1 MAVEIITGHI
11 GKEHVTAEAA
21 GALHVGIIGSGKYV
35 LTGGNQFAAEIV
47 SNNLIKIKSGELVNQ
62 GRHMRIPVNSYEE
75 VTIQNGAQGMHRS
88 DLIVMRYKKDTS
100 LQVESAELVVIKGKA
115 SSSIQTSVPSYVNGN
130 ILSGATQDDFPLY
143 RVSLNGLTVES
154 VTPLF
159 NVLVPMAEMQK
170 QMPQCSTAG
179 VMFDSWISDAGDT
192 NGFVYGNVA
201 VINFAFGSN
210 NGSISW
216 TDIGLCNL
224 LDASSGLLNAA
235 ATASGVL
242 VDQQT
247 GKCIDCY
254 IYAGQNRVYV
264 NSRGNKVSNGSWLR
278 GTLVFRV

>member
-1 MAVEIITGHI
+1 MAVEIITGHT

-21 GALHVGIIGSGKYV
+21 GALHAGVIGFGKYV

-62 GRHMRIPVNSYEE
+62 GRHMRIQVNSYEE
-75 VTIQNGAQGMHRS
+75 VTIQNGTQGMKRH
-88 DLIVMRYKKDTS
+88 DLIVMRYKHDTS
-100 LQVESAELVVIKGKA
+100 AQVESAELVVLKGISGTTA
-115 SSSIQTSVPSYVNGN
+115 YDPVYTQGN
-130 ILSGATQDDFPLY
+130 ILNGDLQDDFPLY

-159 NVLVPMAEMQK
+159 SVLVPMAEMQK

-192 NGFVYGNVA
+192 NGFVFGNIA

-224 LDASSGLLNAA
+224 LDASGGLLNAA

>member
-1 MAVEIITGHI
+1 MAVEIITGHT
-11 GKEHVTAEAA
+11 GTQHVTAEAV
-21 GALHVGIIGSGKYV
+21 GALHAGVIGSGKYV

-62 GRHMRIPVNSYEE
+62 GRHMRIQVNSYEE
-75 VTIQNGAQGMHRS
+75 VTIQNGTQGMKRH
-88 DLIVMRYKKDTS
+88 DLIVMRYKHDTS
-100 LQVESAELVVIKGKA
+100 AQVESAELVVLKGISGTTA
-115 SSSIQTSVPSYVNGN
+115 YDPVYTQGN
-130 ILSGATQDDFPLY
+130 ILNGDLQDDFPLY

-159 NVLVPMAEMQK
+159 SVLVPMAEMHK

-192 NGFVYGNVA
+192 NGFMYGNVA

-224 LDASSGLLNAA
+224 LDASGGLLNAA

>member
-1 MAVEIITGHI
+1 MAVEIITGHT
-11 GKEHVTAEAA
+11 GTQHVTAEAA
-21 GALHVGIIGSGKYV
+21 GALHAGVIGSGKYV
-35 LTGGNQFAAEIV
+35 LTGDNQFAAEIV

-62 GRHMRIPVNSYEE
+62 GRHMRIQVNSYEE
-75 VTIQNGAQGMHRS
+75 VTIQNGTQGMKRH
-88 DLIVMRYKKDTS
+88 DLIVMRYKHDTS
-100 LQVESAELVVIKGKA
+100 AQVESAELVVLKGISGTTA
-115 SSSIQTSVPSYVNGN
+115 YDPVYTQGN
-130 ILSGATQDDFPLY
+130 ILNGDLQDDFPLY

-201 VINFAFGSN
+201 VINFSFGSN

-224 LDASSGLLNAA
+224 LDASGGLLNAA

>member
-1 MAVEIITGHI
+1 MAVEIITGHT

-21 GALHVGIIGSGKYV
+21 GALHAGVIGFGKYV

-62 GRHMRIPVNSYEE
+62 GRHMRIQVNSYEE
-75 VTIQNGAQGMHRS
+75 VTIQNGTQGMKRH
-88 DLIVMRYKKDTS
+88 DLIVMRYKHDTS
-100 LQVESAELVVIKGKA
+100 AQVESAELVVLKGISGTTA
-115 SSSIQTSVPSYVNGN
+115 YDPVYTQGN
-130 ILSGATQDDFPLY
+130 ILNGDLQDDFPLY

-159 NVLVPMAEMQK
+159 SVLVPMAEMQK

-179 VMFDSWISDAGDT
+179 VMFDSWISDASDT
-192 NGFVYGNVA
+192 NGFVFGNIA

-224 LDASSGLLNAA
+224 LDASGGLLNAA

>member
-1 MAVEIITGHI
+1 MAVEIITGHT

-21 GALHVGIIGSGKYV
+21 GALHAGIIGSGKYV

-75 VTIQNGAQGMHRS
+75 VTIQNGAQGMYRS
-88 DLIVMRYKKDTS
+88 DLIVIRYKKDTS
-100 LQVESAELVVIKGKA
+100 AQVESAELVVLKGISGTTA
-115 SSSIQTSVPSYVNGN
+115 YDPVYTQGN
-130 ILSGATQDDFPLY
+130 ILNGDLQDDFPLY

-159 NVLVPMAEMQK
+159 SVLVPMAEMQK
-170 QMPQCSTAG
+170 QMPQCSTVG

-192 NGFVYGNVA
+192 NGFVFGNIA

-224 LDASSGLLNAA
+224 LDASGGLLNAA

>member
-1 MAVEIITGHI
+1 MAVEIITGHT
-11 GKEHVTAEAA
+11 GTQHVTAEAS
-21 GALHVGIIGSGKYV
+21 GALHAGVIGSGKYV

-75 VTIQNGAQGMHRS
+75 ATIQNGTQGMKRH
-88 DLIVMRYKKDTS
+88 DLIVMRYKNDTS
-100 LQVESAELVVIKGKA
+100 AQVESAELVVLKGISGTTAYDPVYTK
-115 SSSIQTSVPSYVNGN
+115 GD
-130 ILSGATQDDFPLY
+130 ILSGDLQDDFPLY

-159 NVLVPMAEMQK
+159 NVLVPMAEIQK
-170 QMPQCSTAG
+170 QIPQCSTAG
-179 VMFDSWISDAGDT
+179 VLFDSWISDAGDT
-192 NGFVYGNVA
+192 NGFLFGNVA

-224 LDASSGLLNAA
+224 LDASGNLLNAA

-254 IYAGQNRVYV
+254 IYSGQNRVYV

>member
-1 MAVEIITGHI
+1 MAVEIITGHT
-11 GKEHVTAEAA
+11 GTQHVTAEAA
-21 GALHVGIIGSGKYV
+21 GALHAGVIGSGKYV
-35 LTGGNQFAAEIV
+35 LAGGNQFAAEIV

-62 GRHMRIPVNSYEE
+62 GRHMRIQVNSYEE
-75 VTIQNGAQGMHRS
+75 VTIQNGTQGMKRH
-88 DLIVMRYKKDTS
+88 DLIVMRYKHDTS
-100 LQVESAELVVIKGKA
+100 AQVESAELVVLKGISGTTA
-115 SSSIQTSVPSYVNGN
+115 YDPVYTQGN
-130 ILSGATQDDFPLY
+130 ILNGDLQDDFPLY

-159 NVLVPMAEMQK
+159 SVLVPMAEMQK

-192 NGFVYGNVA
+192 NGFVFGNIA

-210 NGSISW
+210 NGIISW

-224 LDASSGLLNAA
+224 LDASGGLLNAA

>member
-1 MAVEIITGHI
+1 MAVEIITGHT
-11 GKEHVTAEAA
+11 GKGHVTAEAA
-21 GALHVGIIGSGKYV
+21 GALHAGIIGTGKYV

-62 GRHMRIPVNSYEE
+62 GRHMRISVNSYEE
-75 VTIQNGAQGMHRS
+75 VTIQNGTQGMKRH
-88 DLIVMRYKKDTS
+88 DLIVMRYKYDTS
-100 LQVESAELVVIKGKA
+100 AQVESAELVVLKGA
-115 SSSIQTSVPSYVNGN
+115 SGTTAYDPVYTQGN
-130 ILSGATQDDFPLY
+130 ILNGDLQDDFPLY

-224 LDASSGLLNAA
+224 LDASGGLLNAA

>member
-1 MAVEIITGHI
+1 MAVEIITGHT
-11 GKEHVTAEAA
+11 GTQHVTAEAA
-21 GALHVGIIGSGKYV
+21 GALHAGVIGSGKYV
-35 LTGGNQFAAEIV
+35 LAGGNQFAAEIV

-62 GRHMRIPVNSYEE
+62 GRHMRIQVNSYEE
-75 VTIQNGAQGMHRS
+75 VTIQNGTQGMKRH
-88 DLIVMRYKKDTS
+88 DLIVMRYKHDTS
-100 LQVESAELVVIKGKA
+100 AQVESAELVVLKGISGTTA
-115 SSSIQTSVPSYVNGN
+115 YDPVYTQGN
-130 ILSGATQDDFPLY
+130 ILNGDLQDDFPLY

-159 NVLVPMAEMQK
+159 SVLVPMAEMQK

-192 NGFVYGNVA
+192 NGFVFGNIA

-224 LDASSGLLNAA
+224 LDASGGLLNAA

>member
-1 MAVEIITGHI
+1 MAVEIITGHT

-21 GALHVGIIGSGKYV
+21 GALHAGIIGSGKYV

-62 GRHMRIPVNSYEE
+62 GRHIRIPVNSYEE
-75 VTIQNGAQGMHRS
+75 VTIQNGAQGMKRH
-88 DLIVMRYKKDTS
+88 DLIVMRYKHDTS
-100 LQVESAELVVIKGKA
+100 AQVESAELVVLKGISGTTA
-115 SSSIQTSVPSYVNGN
+115 YDPVYTQGN
-130 ILSGATQDDFPLY
+130 ILNGDLQDDFPLY

-159 NVLVPMAEMQK
+159 SVLVPMAEMQK

-179 VMFDSWISDAGDT
+179 VMFDSWISDASDT
-192 NGFVYGNVA
+192 NGFVFGNIA

-224 LDASSGLLNAA
+224 LDASGGLLNAA

>member
-1 MAVEIITGHI
+1 MAVEIITGHT
-11 GKEHVTAEAA
+11 GTQHVTAEAA
-21 GALHVGIIGSGKYV
+21 GALHAGVIGSGKYV

-62 GRHMRIPVNSYEE
+62 GRHMRIQVNSYEE
-75 VTIQNGAQGMHRS
+75 VTIQNGTQGMKRH
-88 DLIVMRYKKDTS
+88 DLIVMRYKHDTS
-100 LQVESAELVVIKGKA
+100 EQVESAELVVLKGISGTTA
-115 SSSIQTSVPSYVNGN
+115 YDPVYTQGN
-130 ILSGATQDDFPLY
+130 ILNGDLQDDFPLY

-159 NVLVPMAEMQK
+159 SVLVPMAEMQK

-192 NGFVYGNVA
+192 NGFVFGNIA

-210 NGSISW
+210 NGIISW

-224 LDASSGLLNAA
+224 LDASGGLLNAA

-278 GTLVFRV
+278 GTLVLRV

>member
-1 MAVEIITGHI
+1 MAVEIITGHT
-11 GKEHVTAEAA
+11 GTQHVTAEAA
-21 GALHVGIIGSGKYV
+21 GALHAGVIGSGKYV
-35 LTGGNQFAAEIV
+35 LAGGNQFAAEIV

-62 GRHMRIPVNSYEE
+62 GRHMRIQVNSYEE
-75 VTIQNGAQGMHRS
+75 VTIQNGTQGMKRH
-88 DLIVMRYKKDTS
+88 DLIVMRYKHDTS
-100 LQVESAELVVIKGKA
+100 AQVESAELVVLKGISGTTA
-115 SSSIQTSVPSYVNGN
+115 YDPVYTQGN
-130 ILSGATQDDFPLY
+130 ILNGDLQDDFPLY

-159 NVLVPMAEMQK
+159 SVLVPMAEMQK

-192 NGFVYGNVA
+192 NGFVFGNIA

-224 LDASSGLLNAA
+224 LDASGGLLNAA

-254 IYAGQNRVYV
+254 IYAGQNRVYI

>member
-1 MAVEIITGHI
+1 MAVEIITGHT
-11 GKEHVTAEAA
+11 GTQHVAAEAA
-21 GALHVGIIGSGKYV
+21 GALHAGVIGTGKYV

-75 VTIQNGAQGMHRS
+75 VTIQNGTQGMKRH
-88 DLIVMRYKKDTS
+88 DLIVMRYKHDTS
-100 LQVESAELVVIKGKA
+100 AQVESAELVVLKGISGTTA
-115 SSSIQTSVPSYVNGN
+115 YDPVYTQGN
-130 ILSGATQDDFPLY
+130 ILNGDLQDDFPLY

-159 NVLVPMAEMQK
+159 SVLVPMAEMQK
-170 QMPQCSTAG
+170 QMPRCSTAG
-179 VMFDSWISDAGDT
+179 VLMDSWISDAGDT
-192 NGFVYGNVA
+192 NGFVFGNIA

-210 NGSISW
+210 NGIISW

-224 LDASSGLLNAA
+224 LDASGGLLNAA

>member
-1 MAVEIITGHI
+1 MAVENITGHS

-21 GALHVGIIGSGKYV
+21 GALHAGIIGSGKYV
-35 LTGGNQFAAEIV
+35 LTGGNQFAAEVV

-62 GRHMRIPVNSYEE
+62 GRHMRIQVNSYEE
-75 VTIQNGAQGMHRS
+75 VTIQNGTQGMKRH
-88 DLIVMRYKKDTS
+88 DLIVMRYKHDTS
-100 LQVESAELVVIKGKA
+100 AQVESAELVVLKGISGTTA
-115 SSSIQTSVPSYVNGN
+115 YDPVYTQGN
-130 ILSGATQDDFPLY
+130 ILNGDLQDDFPLY

-159 NVLVPMAEMQK
+159 SVLVPMAEMQK

-224 LDASSGLLNAA
+224 LDASGGLLNAA

>member
-1 MAVEIITGHI
+1 MAVEIITGHT
-11 GKEHVTAEAA
+11 GTQHLTAEAA
-21 GALHVGIIGSGKYV
+21 GALHAGVIGSGKYV

-75 VTIQNGAQGMHRS
+75 VTIQNGTQGMKRH
-88 DLIVMRYKKDTS
+88 DLIVMRYKHDTS
-100 LQVESAELVVIKGKA
+100 AQVESAELVVLKGISGTTAYDPVYTKGD
-115 SSSIQTSVPSYVNGN
+115 ILNGE
-130 ILSGATQDDFPLY
+130 LQDDFPLY

-159 NVLVPMAEMQK
+159 SVLVPMVEMQK

-192 NGFVYGNVA
+192 NGFVFGNIA

-224 LDASSGLLNAA
+224 LDASGGLLNAA

>member
-1 MAVEIITGHI
+1 MAVEIITGHT
-11 GKEHVTAEAA
+11 GTQHVTAEAA
-21 GALHVGIIGSGKYV
+21 GALHAGVIGTGKCV

-47 SNNLIKIKSGELVNQ
+47 SNNLVKIKSGELVNQ

-75 VTIQNGAQGMHRS
+75 VTIQNGTQGMKRH
-88 DLIVMRYKKDTS
+88 DLIVMRYKHDTS
-100 LQVESAELVVIKGKA
+100 AQVESAELVVLKGISGTTAYDPVYTKGD
-115 SSSIQTSVPSYVNGN
+115 ILNGD
-130 ILSGATQDDFPLY
+130 LQDDFPLY

-154 VTPLF
+154 VTPMF
-159 NVLVPMAEMQK
+159 SVLVPMSEMQK
-170 QMPQCSTAG
+170 QIPQCSTAG

-224 LDASSGLLNAA
+224 LDASGGLLNAA